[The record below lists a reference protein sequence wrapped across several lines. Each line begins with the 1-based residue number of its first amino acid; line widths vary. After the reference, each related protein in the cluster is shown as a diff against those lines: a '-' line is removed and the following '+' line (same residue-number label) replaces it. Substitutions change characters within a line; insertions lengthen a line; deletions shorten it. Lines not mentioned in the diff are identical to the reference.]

1 MEVFKI
7 AYTVLGGLG
16 VFFYGMKSMSE
27 ALQSV
32 AGDMIKSIIN
42 TLTKNRVSALLVGIV
57 VTMLVQS
64 SSVTTVMVVGFVNAG
79 LMQLNQAIGIVFG
92 ANIGTTITGWIISIK
107 VGKYGLLFIGLGI
120 FPMLFGK
127 SNKIR
132 QIGRITFGIGMI
144 FFGLNLMSDAFKP
157 LRKMPEFL
165 DAIAYFSDQHYGAY
179 IASIVVGC
187 LLTVV
192 VQSSSAMLGITMALA
207 MSGVIQF
214 HTAAALVLG
223 ENIGT
228 TITALLASV
237 GGNIEAK
244 RTARAHAFFNLLGV
258 SVIFLIFPYYVE
270 FIDLV
275 IPGDPNFVNDKGEY
289 SNIAVHIASGHTIFN
304 VTAALIF
311 LPFVRTLAAFITRIT
326 PDKGGKKEQAHL
338 VMLGDPSNI
347 VPATALS
354 QARVEVNKMKDIVDR
369 AFELTEKLLKGELE
383 KLEQNEVIAKIQHYE
398 DVCDNIQK
406 EVTVFVLKLLESPLS
421 SRESEDAHS
430 LTRVADELESVSDYL
445 ANIANYSKRIPLDV
459 LLDEEAGADFFSLF
473 NKVKSFYQSI
483 THALV
488 EIQSIDISQVMK
500 TSEELRKEA
509 NVIRGRHLERVG
521 EGRYEPMTALTYSDL
536 IVSLRKIRSHSQ
548 NLAEGH
554 QRAVEAK

>member
-7 AYTVLGGLG
+7 IYTVLGGLG
-16 VFFYGMKSMSE
+16 IFFYGMKSMSE

-32 AGDMIKSIIN
+32 AGEMIKSIIN

-79 LMQLNQAIGIVFG
+79 LMQLNQAIGVVFG

-127 SNKIR
+127 TNKWR
-132 QIGRITFGIGMI
+132 QIGRIFFGIGMI
-144 FFGLNLMSDAFKP
+144 FFGLKLMSDAFKP
-157 LRKMPEFL
+157 LRTMPEFL
-165 DAIAYFSDQHYGAY
+165 DAISYFSGQHYGSY
-179 IASIVVGC
+179 IASIIVGC
-187 LLTVV
+187 LLTIII
-192 VQSSSAMLGITMALA
+192 QSSSAMLGITMALA

-228 TITALLASV
+228 TITAMLASV

-258 SVIFLIFPYYVE
+258 LVIFSIFPYYVE
-270 FIDLV
+270 FIDWV
-275 IPGDPNFVNDKGEY
+275 IPGDPSFVNEKGEY
-289 SNIAVHIASGHTIFN
+289 SKIAVHIASGHTIFN

-311 LPFVRTLAAFITRIT
+311 LPFVRTLASFITRIT
-326 PDKGGKKEQAHL
+326 PDKGVKEQYHL
-338 VMLGDPSNI
+338 VMLGDPSSI
-347 VPATALS
+347 IPATALS
-354 QARVEVNKMKDIVDR
+354 QARTEANKMKDIVDR
-369 AFELTEKLLKGELE
+369 EFALTESLLKGEVPKDKQAE
-383 KLEQNEVIAKIQHYE
+383 TIAKIQHYE
-398 DVCDNIQK
+398 NVCDNIQK
-406 EVTVFVLKLLESPLS
+406 EITVFVLKLLESPLS
-421 SRESEDAHS
+421 TKESEDAHS
-430 LTRVADELESVSDYL
+430 LTKVADELESISDYL
-445 ANIANYSKRIPLDV
+445 ANLANYSKRIPLEV
-459 LLDEEAGADFFSLF
+459 LLDEEAGADFFNLF
-473 NKVKSFYQSI
+473 TKVKKYYDEVGHTF
-483 THALV
+483 V
-488 EIQSIDISQVMK
+488 EMMDVDLETTWS

-509 NVIRGRHLERVG
+509 NIIRSRHLERVG

-536 IVSLRKIRSHSQ
+536 IVSLRKIRSHTQ
-548 NLAEGH
+548 NFAEGH
-554 QRAVEAK
+554 YRATLPS

>member
-7 AYTVLGGLG
+7 IYTVLGGLG

-32 AGDMIKSIIN
+32 AGDMIKTIIS
-42 TLTKNRVSALLVGIV
+42 TLTKNRISALVVGIV

-79 LMQLNQAIGIVFG
+79 LMQLHQAIGIIFG

-107 VGKYGLLFIGLGI
+107 VGKYGLLFIGIGI
-120 FPMLFGK
+120 FPLLFGK
-127 SNKIR
+127 TNNLR
-132 QIGRITFGIGMI
+132 QLGRIIFGIGMI
-144 FFGLNLMSDAFKP
+144 FFGLDLMSGAFKP
-157 LRKMPEFL
+157 LRNMPEFL
-165 DAIAYFSDQHYGAY
+165 NAIAYFSDQNYGAY
-179 IASIVVGC
+179 LASIAVGC
-187 LLTVV
+187 LLTVI

-244 RTARAHAFFNLLGV
+244 RTARAHAIFNLLGV
-258 SVIFLIFPYYVE
+258 FVIFCIFPYYVD
-270 FIDLV
+270 FIDWL

-289 SNIAVHIASGHTIFN
+289 SKIAVHIASGHTVFN
-304 VTAALIF
+304 VSAALIF
-311 LPFVRTLAAFITRIT
+311 LPFLRTLAALVTKIT
-326 PDKGGKKEQAHL
+326 PDKGPKEQHHL

-354 QARVEVNKMKDIVDR
+354 QARVEANKMKDIVDR
-369 AFELTEKLLKGELE
+369 TFMLTEKLLRGEVDKTKVNE
-383 KLEQNEVIAKIQHYE
+383 TISKIHSYEQA
-398 DVCDNIQK
+398 CDNIQK
-406 EVTVFVLKLLESPLS
+406 EITLFVLKLLERPLS
-421 SRESEDAHS
+421 AKETEDALS
-430 LTRVADELESVSDYL
+430 LTKVADEFESISDYL
-445 ANIANYSKRIPLDV
+445 ANVANYSKRMPIEV
-459 LLDEEAGADFFSLF
+459 LLDEEAGADFFNLF
-473 NKVKSFYQSI
+473 EDIRDYYYGI
-483 THALV
+483 GHAFL
-488 EIQSIDISQVMK
+488 EYESIDMDQMYRR
-500 TSEELRKEA
+500 SEELRKEA

-554 QRAVEAK
+554 QRVIEA

>member
-7 AYTVLGGLG
+7 IYTVLGGLG

-32 AGDMIKSIIN
+32 AGDMIKNIIN

-79 LMQLNQAIGIVFG
+79 LMQLSQAIGIVFG

-127 SNKIR
+127 SNRVR

-144 FFGLNLMSDAFKP
+144 FFGLDLMSDAFKP

-165 DAIAYFSDQHYGAY
+165 KAISYFSDQHYGAY

-187 LLTVV
+187 LLTVII
-192 VQSSSAMLGITMALA
+192 QSSSAMLGITMALA

-258 SVIFLIFPYYVE
+258 LVIFMIFPYYVQ
-270 FIDLV
+270 FIDWV
-275 IPGDPNFVNDKGEY
+275 IPGDPSFVNEKGEY

-304 VTAALIF
+304 VTSALIF
-311 LPFVRTLAAFITRIT
+311 LPFVKTLAAFITRIT
-326 PDKGGKKEQAHL
+326 PDKGVKEQTHL
-338 VMLGDPSNI
+338 VMLGDPSSI
-347 VPATALS
+347 VPATALTT
-354 QARVEVNKMKDIVDR
+354 ARVELNKMKDIVDR
-369 AFELTEKLLKGELE
+369 SFALTERVLKGEIKDRLE
-383 KLEQNEVIAKIQHYE
+383 VNEAIAKIQHYE

-406 EVTVFVLKLLESPLS
+406 EITLFVLKLLERPMDTNQSD
-421 SRESEDAHS
+421 DAHS
-430 LTRVADELESVSDYL
+430 ITRVTDELESISDYL
-445 ANIANYSKRIPLDV
+445 ANIAKYSKRIPLDV
-459 LLDEEAGADFFSLF
+459 LLDDEAGADFFSLF
-473 NKVKSFYQSI
+473 LKVKEYYASI
-483 THALV
+483 GHALV
-488 EIQSIDISQVMK
+488 ELKPIDLEAVMLE
-500 TSEELRKEA
+500 SEELRKEA

-521 EGRYEPMTALTYSDL
+521 EGSYEPMTALTYSDL

-548 NLAEGH
+548 SMAEGH
-554 QRAVEAK
+554 QHSMRSS